1 MNINLDFMAWRKV
14 ALVLSA
20 FLIVIS
26 LVSIVSKQ
34 LNYGLDFTGGTLVEL
49 KYPKPIEVGYIRSAL
64 NQAGYEGVQVVHF
77 GSMQDILI
85 KLPGSVSDTL
95 GVEIIAVLKEE
106 TTQDIILRRIE
117 YVWSI
122 LLDSYTVWIPL
133 MYLEGI

>member
-49 KYPKPIEVGYIRSAL
+49 QYPKPIEVGYIRSAL
-64 NQAGYEGVQVVHF
+64 NQAGYEGVLHGQGRQPVRLHSPTRGAEV
-77 GSMQDILI
+77 
-85 KLPGSVSDTL
+85 PG
-95 GVEIIAVLKEE
+95 E
-106 TTQDIILRRIE
+106 
-117 YVWSI
+117 
-122 LLDSYTVWIPL
+122 
-133 MYLEGI
+133 